1 MLKGEI
7 TPDLMNWLTVKLEG
21 LTPCVYLHIYDPLL
35 VLSFPQSTKHH
46 LKVPAKIIQP
56 P

>member
-7 TPDLMNWLTVKLEG
+7 KPNLMNKSTKHLEWLA
-21 LTPCVYLHIYDPLL
+21 PCVSLQLYGPLL
-35 VLSFPQSTKHH
+35 VLIFPQSMKKD
-46 LKVPAKIIQP
+46 LKVPVKIIQP

>member
-7 TPDLMNWLTVKLEG
+7 THDLMNWSVVQLEWFPPHVS
-21 LTPCVYLHIYDPLL
+21 LQLYDPLL
-35 VLSFPQSTKHH
+35 VLRFSQSMKKY

>member
-7 TPDLMNWLTVKLEG
+7 TPDLMNYSTVQLQWLAQRVCLQLYG
-21 LTPCVYLHIYDPLL
+21 PLL
-35 VLSFPQSTKHH
+35 VLSFPQSTKKD

>member
-1 MLKGEI
+1 MMKGEI
-7 TPDLMNWLTVKLEG
+7 TPDLMNWSAQLEWFPPRVS
-21 LTPCVYLHIYDPLL
+21 LQLYDPLF
-35 VLSFPQSTKHH
+35 VLSFPHSTKKD

>member
-7 TPDLMNWLTVKLEG
+7 TPNLMNWSMIQLEW
-21 LTPCVYLHIYDPLL
+21 LALCVSLYLYDPMLIL
-35 VLSFPQSTKHH
+35 RFPQSMKKD

>member
-7 TPDLMNWLTVKLEG
+7 TPNMMNWSTIQLEW
-21 LTPCVYLHIYDPLL
+21 LTPHVSLHMYDPLL
-35 VLSFPQSTKHH
+35 VLHFPQSTNKD

>member
-1 MLKGEI
+1 MLKATI
-7 TPDLMNWLTVKLEG
+7 TPDLMNRSTVQLEWLAPHVSLQ
-21 LTPCVYLHIYDPLL
+21 LYDPLL
-35 VLSFPQSTKHH
+35 VLSFPQSTKKD